1 LSNLLVYLQGGAHP
15 NETSVFQQFKSE
27 FPQTVTDLSIPAASA
42 VKNILNAII
51 ASVSTENINL
61 LTDTNIDSVDKNEVL
76 LIINKNIII
85 LFSMYLIIISKL
97 TVSDPFLVLNMY
109 NGFRASYDKLYKLIA
124 DQDSGAGAGVGSVE
138 SSAKDI
144 LDNKNTVAF
153 IKSILLAIAFSV
165 TAGGISASASGM
177 LLGSSGGKKYT
188 KRRKVV
194 KRQYKTKRQQKINL
208 KGKKYVTRKMI
219 RKKGKGK
226 GKQKGKK

>member
-1 LSNLLVYLQGGAHP
+1 
-15 NETSVFQQFKSE
+15 
-27 FPQTVTDLSIPAASA
+27 
-42 VKNILNAII
+42 
-51 ASVSTENINL
+51 
-61 LTDTNIDSVDKNEVL
+61 
-76 LIINKNIII
+76 
-85 LFSMYLIIISKL
+85 M
-97 TVSDPFLVLNMY
+97 
-109 NGFRASYDKLYKLIA
+109 IA

-144 LDNKNTVAF
+144 LDNENTVAF

-194 KRQYKTKRQQKINL
+194 KRQYKTKRQYKINL

>member
-1 LSNLLVYLQGGAHP
+1 
-15 NETSVFQQFKSE
+15 
-27 FPQTVTDLSIPAASA
+27 
-42 VKNILNAII
+42 
-51 ASVSTENINL
+51 

-97 TVSDPFLVLNMY
+97 TVKDPFLVLNMY
-109 NGFRASYDKLYKLIA
+109 NGFRASYDKLYNLIEE
-124 DQDSGAGAGVGSVE
+124 QDSGVADKVE
-138 SSAKDI
+138 PSADEI
-144 LDNKNTVAF
+144 LANENTVAF

-194 KRQYKTKRQQKINL
+194 KRQYKTKRQRKINL

-226 GKQKGKK
+226 GKHKGKR